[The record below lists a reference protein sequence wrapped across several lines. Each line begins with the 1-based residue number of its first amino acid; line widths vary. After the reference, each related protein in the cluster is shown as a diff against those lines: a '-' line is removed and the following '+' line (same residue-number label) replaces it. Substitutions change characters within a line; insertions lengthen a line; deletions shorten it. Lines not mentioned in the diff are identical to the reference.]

1 MYLNVFEQNW
11 FLIET
16 LIRHSGFSV
25 FHFFFPICFLY
36 FSWADLRLILKIAYK
51 HLSSKYIQ
59 TTPLIQVG
67 PDKQIMLL

>member
-1 MYLNVFEQNW
+1 MYLNVFEQNC

-25 FHFFFPICFLY
+25 FHIFPICFLY
-36 FSWADLRLILKIAYK
+36 FSWADLSLILKIAYK

-67 PDKQIMLL
+67 PER